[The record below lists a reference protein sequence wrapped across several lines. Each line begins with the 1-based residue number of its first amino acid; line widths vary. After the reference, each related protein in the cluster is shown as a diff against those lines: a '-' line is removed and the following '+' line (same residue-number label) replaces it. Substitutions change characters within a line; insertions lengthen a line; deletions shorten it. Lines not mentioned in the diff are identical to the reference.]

1 MGKQSNIS
9 YSNYFSAIF
18 AKASVRQPF
27 WFEDVL
33 NNPTLPEV
41 SQETKKK
48 HLRSYIESNPAEL
61 EKIQGFYPSA
71 PTIVSLVELKL
82 GTKILETNL
91 YESNIIAREI
101 VKNITGP
108 IIERFILSG
117 LSENIKDNQLSIK
130 LQNLIDF
137 LAEDFSEFLSA
148 QGNGLVSIA
157 GTVNEHLLSKA
168 MTNGGM
174 TDQDFQKTG
183 KNSDA
188 DFMIYSSATNRYQIG
203 IEVKSYHARERLLRG
218 LQDIEGNKIG
228 FGYFINPQEFNAH
241 RTKTLLQTEAM
252 AIYMPEKTL
261 SKIEPEARNLTT
273 NSKIAFGSKFYRP
286 FEQFVTDMKYF
297 CLNGKLPIF

>member
-1 MGKQSNIS
+1 MPKPTNKIYDRLFAEIIS
-9 YSNYFSAIF
+9 H
-18 AKASVRQPF
+18 ASIVKPF

-33 NNPTLPEV
+33 NDSRLPDV
-41 SQETKKK
+41 SLETKKK
-48 HLRSYIESNPAEL
+48 HLRSYIESNPSYL

-71 PTIVSLVELKL
+71 PTIISLVELKL
-82 GTKILETNL
+82 GTEILEKNL
-91 YESNIIAREI
+91 DESNKIAREI
-101 VKNITGP
+101 VRNVTSP
-108 IIERFILSG
+108 IIERFISSG
-117 LSENIKDNQLSIK
+117 LSAKIKNTSLTIDLPE
-130 LQNLIDF
+130 LIEF

-157 GTVNEHLLSKA
+157 GTVNEYLLSRA
-168 MTNGGM
+168 MINGGM
-174 TDQDFQKTG
+174 TEQNFQKTG

-188 DFMIYSSATNRYQIG
+188 DFMIYSSAASRYQIG

-252 AIYMPEKTL
+252 AIYMPAKTL
-261 SKIEPEARNLTT
+261 SKIEPEAKNLTT

-297 CLNGKLPIF
+297 CLNGKLPTF

>member
-1 MGKQSNIS
+1 MPKLHNKNYHDSFAEIFTQVSNL
-9 YSNYFSAIF
+9 
-18 AKASVRQPF
+18 KPF
-27 WFEDVL
+27 WFEDIL
-33 NNPTLPEV
+33 NSPSLPKV
-41 SQETKKK
+41 SIETKKK
-48 HLRSYIESNPAEL
+48 HLRTYIESNPAAL

-71 PTIVSLVELKL
+71 ATIVSLVELKL
-82 GTKILETNL
+82 GTKIQETNL
-91 YESNIIAREI
+91 YESNNIARNI

-108 IIERFILSG
+108 IIERFISSG
-117 LSENIKDNQLSIK
+117 LTESIKNNHLSIH
-130 LQNLIDF
+130 LPGLIDF
-137 LAEDFSEFLSA
+137 LAEDFSEFLAA

-157 GTVNEHLLSKA
+157 GTVNEFLLERA

-174 TDQDFQKTG
+174 TDQNFQKTG

-218 LQDIEGNKIG
+218 LQDIDGNKIG
-228 FGYFINPQEFNAH
+228 FGYFINHHEFNSH

-273 NSKIAFGSKFYRP
+273 NSKIAFGSRFYRP

-297 CLNGKLPIF
+297 CLNGKLPTF